1 MNKIDNIQKLRDD
14 LSENYLRTK
23 NGEMA
28 IPLCKELSNSA
39 GKIISSAKV
48 QMDYNKMTGKKDAK
62 IPFLEV

>member
-1 MNKIDNIQKLRDD
+1 MKKIDNIQKLRDD
-14 LSENYLRTK
+14 LSENYMKTK
-23 NGEMA
+23 SGHMA